1 MRYLTAKRIGHK
13 SVTIFSL
20 SISLFILELEGHT
33 KLMNVRAAS
42 GAAAAMSNA
51 TCRGGP
57 ATCRLQHNEAV
68 RHVVIRAPRCAIAAL
83 TTVLLEA
90 SQPAVNSRALISVET
105 AGQAGATVN
114 GPTGRL
120 PLSRG
125 TWLQGWLLSPKI
137 FKFQFIQP
145 F

>member
-1 MRYLTAKRIGHK
+1 
-13 SVTIFSL
+13 
-20 SISLFILELEGHT
+20 
-33 KLMNVRAAS
+33 
-42 GAAAAMSNA
+42 MSNA

-105 AGQAGATVN
+105 AGARSDCHRAHRH
-114 GPTGRL
+114 RL

-125 TWLQGWLLSPKI
+125 TWLQGWVLSPKI
-137 FKFQFIQP
+137 VKFQFIQP

>member
-1 MRYLTAKRIGHK
+1 
-13 SVTIFSL
+13 
-20 SISLFILELEGHT
+20 
-33 KLMNVRAAS
+33 
-42 GAAAAMSNA
+42 MSNA
-51 TCRGGP
+51 ACRGDP

-105 AGQAGATVN
+105 AGQAGATVT
-114 GPTGRL
+114 GPTGIDY
-120 PLSRG
+120 PCHVVHG
-125 TWLQGWLLSPKI
+125 FKGGFYPPKI
-137 FKFQFIQP
+137 VKFQFIQP

>member
-1 MRYLTAKRIGHK
+1 
-13 SVTIFSL
+13 
-20 SISLFILELEGHT
+20 
-33 KLMNVRAAS
+33 
-42 GAAAAMSNA
+42 MSNA

-105 AGQAGATVN
+105 AGATVT
-114 GPTGRL
+114 GPTGIDY
-120 PLSRG
+120 PCHVVHGYKSG
-125 TWLQGWLLSPKI
+125 FYPQK
-137 FKFQFIQP
+137 
-145 F
+145 